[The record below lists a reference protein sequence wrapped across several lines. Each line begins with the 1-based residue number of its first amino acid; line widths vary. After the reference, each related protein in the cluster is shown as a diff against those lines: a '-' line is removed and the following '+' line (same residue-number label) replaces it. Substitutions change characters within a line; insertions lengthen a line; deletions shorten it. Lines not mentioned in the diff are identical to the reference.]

1 MNEST
6 SAQVSARLRIGVL
19 AVQGAFIEHERIL
32 AKLGVETVEIRQK
45 SDLTPRAERSRAV
58 SSYAE
63 QSPAESDLPFDGLI
77 LPGGESTV
85 QGKLLRDLGL
95 FEPLQKM
102 IQNGLP
108 VFGTCAG
115 LILLAEQLSN
125 DSNVYFGTLPVT
137 VQRNAYGRQ
146 LGSFFADLPFR
157 GVTESATNDLANSVT
172 NELDAATVPMTFI
185 RAPLIESVRD
195 GVEILAEA
203 KGGIVAVRYKNQL
216 GITFHPELN
225 EDTRIHQYFLKMC
238 TEAV

>member
-1 MNEST
+1 MK
-6 SAQVSARLRIGVL
+6 IGVL
-19 AVQGAFIEHERIL
+19 AVQGAFIEHEQIL
-32 AKLGVETVEIRQK
+32 TKLGVETVEIRQK
-45 SDLTPRAERSRAV
+45 SDL
-58 SSYAE
+58 
-63 QSPAESDLPFDGLI
+63 LPFDGLI

-146 LGSFFADLPFR
+146 LGSFFAELPFR
-157 GVTESATNDLANSVT
+157 GVTESATNEPAMPAT
-172 NELDAATVPMTFI
+172 NKPDAVPMTFI

-238 TEAV
+238 SGLV